1 MAGTSGLS
9 VTSAYM
15 KLLRASSRRATIA
28 AVLTVTATLFAGCAR
43 FDDSTTSPFT
53 PEPSFGA
60 AEIKPADPNAPPSS
74 TPPNGP
80 KIEPGPCVDLD
91 PNVIATC
98 LGTTGGL
105 VMLPRA
111 KTALVAERRTGRIM
125 QVTQGQTPI
134 EIARVDVDASG
145 DGGLLDLAL
154 SPTYAEDG
162 LMYAYISTPSDN
174 RVIRIASGDIP
185 KNVLTGIPRGSQG
198 NRGAIEFYGPRQ
210 LLVLTGDAGSP
221 SAAMN
226 PASLGGKLLRVEAL
240 VPAESGPAPQ
250 VALSGIG
257 TAGDVCVDPKGGIW
271 VTDRTAVE
279 DRLQRIDSLGT
290 VTSPVWTWP
299 DRPGVAGCA
308 AGPSAVAISL
318 TTAKAMAVL
327 VTDENTGAATAA
339 PSLLVQ
345 DRYGQLNGAAI
356 APDGQIWAGTVNKNG
371 DAPGPNDDRVVKIPV
386 PAGGGGFD

>member
-1 MAGTSGLS
+1 
-9 VTSAYM
+9 M

-28 AVLTVTATLFAGCAR
+28 AVLTVTATLVAGCAR

-60 AEIKPADPNAPPSS
+60 AEIKPADPKPP
-74 TPPNGP
+74 TPNGP
-80 KIEPGPCVDLD
+80 TIEPGPCVDPD
-91 PNVIATC
+91 PNVVATC

-105 VMLPRA
+105 VMLPGGGA
-111 KTALVAERRTGRIM
+111 ALVAERRTGRIM
-125 QVTQGQTPI
+125 QVTQGRSPI
-134 EIARVDVDASG
+134 EIARVEVDPSG

-154 SPTYAEDG
+154 SPTYTEDG
-162 LMYAYISTPSDN
+162 LMYAYITTPSDN
-174 RVIRIASGDIP
+174 RVIRIAAGDVP
-185 KNVLTGIPRGSQG
+185 KDVLTGIPRGSQG
-198 NRGAIEFYGPRQ
+198 NRGAIEFYGPRE
-210 LLVLTGDAGSP
+210 LLVLTGDAGNPGAATDP
-221 SAAMN
+221 S
-226 PASLGGKLLRVEAL
+226 SLSGKLLRVEAL
-240 VPAESGPAPQ
+240 VPSGSGPAPQ

-257 TAGDVCVDPKGGIW
+257 TPGDVCVDPKGGIW

-279 DRLQRIDSLGT
+279 DRLQRIDSLGV

-345 DRYGQLNGAAI
+345 NRYGQLNGAAI